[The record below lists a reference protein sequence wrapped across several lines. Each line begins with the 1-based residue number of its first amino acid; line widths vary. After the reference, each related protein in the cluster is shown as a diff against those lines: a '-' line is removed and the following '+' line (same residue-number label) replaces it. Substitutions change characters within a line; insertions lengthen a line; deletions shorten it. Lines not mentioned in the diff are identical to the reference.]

1 LRRVILAICATAV
14 ALVLLLSFKSH
25 TQSAAP
31 GSSPAAALGSP
42 TPGGADTTP
51 SAGSTG
57 SAGTASPGG
66 SAASPGGSAGS
77 ASGGTAQSGAAKTV
91 TGAAWPTV
99 YGPVQVKIT
108 VSGGKITAAA
118 ATEYPT
124 DTPRDAQINAFA
136 IPQLNAEA
144 VAAGSAQIDAVSGAT
159 YTSQGYLGSLQN
171 ALDKANG

>member
-1 LRRVILAICATAV
+1 MRRVILAICATAV

-57 SAGTASPGG
+57 SAGTASPDSSAG
-66 SAASPGGSAGS
+66 SPGS